1 MVKNSHFVKLTASP
15 VERTIGTQG
24 VDLPRREP
32 TAESRT
38 ELQRKRFLSTIS
50 KLERKVN
57 HMEEDKDMSYEEGTA
72 QKMRV
77 WAQENLRIITSV
89 FIVAVIAFGIYSYSD
104 RGISSD
110 DAGLKKI
117 ASSETSKE
125 DTGAVTSEE
134 AEKTSMSTDETKQAE
149 AAPVETSRETE
160 TSFIEVANRGEGL
173 THLARRATTDY
184 LDKNAD
190 SSLTAEHRIYIE
202 DYLRKKA
209 AHQGGIKTGTDVE
222 FSKSLVKEAID
233 ASKNLNERQLENLKK
248 YSARVSEFR
257 K

>member
-1 MVKNSHFVKLTASP
+1 
-15 VERTIGTQG
+15 
-24 VDLPRREP
+24 
-32 TAESRT
+32 
-38 ELQRKRFLSTIS
+38 
-50 KLERKVN
+50 
-57 HMEEDKDMSYEEGTA
+57 MEEDKDMRYEEGTS
-72 QKMRV
+72 QKVRV
-77 WAQENLRIITSV
+77 WVQENLRVITSV

-104 RGISSD
+104 RSVPSD

-125 DTGAVTSEE
+125 EAGAVTSEE
-134 AEKTSMSTDETKQAE
+134 AEKTSTPAEETKQAE
-149 AAPVETSRETE
+149 PKVVETSRETE
-160 TSFIEVANRGEGL
+160 GSFIEVANRGEGL
-173 THLARRATTDY
+173 THLARRATNDY
-184 LDKNAD
+184 LEKNAD

-202 DYLRKKA
+202 DYLRKKVGQ
-209 AHQGGIKTGTDVE
+209 QGVKTGTSVE